1 MILQKMEM
9 TVLRRVN
16 KLNRNSKDQAFQTV
30 HEGAFWANFVRISTI
45 KQNIDIFG
53 NFLGKLDQIP
63 EDFCYYLKYLV
74 SKFRILV
81 HKRTILAWKLIFCST
96 LSTFRPKCPK
106 TNGYNQTKNKL
117 SLIIYFGNP
126 KFWKC
131 LGYNYDWLSIPP
143 LDENLL
149 FRTFVQWV

>member
-63 EDFCYYLKYLV
+63 EDFCYYL
-74 SKFRILV
+74 
-81 HKRTILAWKLIFCST
+81 
-96 LSTFRPKCPK
+96 
-106 TNGYNQTKNKL
+106 
-117 SLIIYFGNP
+117 
-126 KFWKC
+126 
-131 LGYNYDWLSIPP
+131 
-143 LDENLL
+143 LL
-149 FRTFVQWV
+149 FEIFSLKV